1 MPAMRLPTA
10 AGDAPDSQEI
20 SDDHHPGDADLVA
33 DADAEGQRRARV
45 AGLRL
50 LAELLVEGTPPSP
63 TWYRTLEHHVF
74 ELTDCTG
81 LDYVATLRRVVHN
94 LRKRPDLVG
103 SRPDRIVMMA
113 PEEWRRGTA
122 VAEWHDAFEAQ
133 IRRTQEVVTR
143 VETFDAEQL
152 GSLVRQ
158 TSGPDDGST
167 QLKCRRCGG
176 HDLKITQAQ
185 TRGADEAMTNFIRC
199 KACNKRW
206 KM

>member
-1 MPAMRLPTA
+1 MRLPTA
-10 AGDAPDSQEI
+10 SDDAPDAQEI
-20 SDDHHPGDADLVA
+20 PVGL
-33 DADAEGQRRARV
+33 DAERRRRVRV
-45 AGLRL
+45 AGLQL
-50 LAELLVEGTPPSP
+50 LTEFVGGASSP
-63 TWYRTLEHHVF
+63 RWYRTLEHHVF
-74 ELTDCTG
+74 ELSDSTG
-81 LDYVATLRRVVHN
+81 LDYVATLRRIVHN

-103 SRPDRIVMMA
+103 TPPDQIVMMS
-113 PEEWRRGTA
+113 PEEWRRGTT

-133 IRRTQEVVTR
+133 IQRTQEVVSR